1 MSKTPSP
8 PRERERK
15 VNARI
20 RELQRVFK
28 NPSSRLREHELS
40 PEVLLALLDSE
51 RRYRQLMESSG
62 AFICS
67 HDLNGVL
74 LSVNQS
80 AAKNLGY
87 RQEEMVGRNLSEF
100 LEPRQRTQ
108 FEDYLEKVANE
119 PTVSGVITVRRR
131 DGEARTWAF
140 HNSRLKEP
148 GQEPYVLGHA
158 QDITEMKRLEE
169 TLKLTQFSVDKAA
182 DSVFWIASDGRLR
195 YVNDTACDDLGYT
208 RDELLS
214 ISIYDVD
221 ITLDRSE
228 WPAHWEQVKAL
239 EQFTTET
246 IYCTK
251 DGRSFPVEVTINFL
265 SFRGQEYHCV
275 FAREISERKEAEDAI
290 IATTARLEGLI
301 ENLQVGILFEDDDR
315 RVVLANQTLCQMLDI
330 PVPPSALT
338 GADSRTLLDQ
348 CKDMFPS
355 PDDFL
360 KRVESI
366 LSSHTLV
373 RNEELTLADGRV
385 FARDFIPIVN
395 QNYRAHLWQYRD
407 VTERKRA
414 ESEILNAKF
423 EAEKAN
429 AAKSSFLAMM
439 SHELRTPLNA
449 ILGMTELSL
458 DTKLSAEQ
466 REFLRTIQSNS
477 ENLLR
482 LIDDVLDLSKIEANR
497 MDLER
502 IPFDPRE
509 LADEVA
515 ESLNVRAA
523 SKDVELV
530 LDVDP
535 HLPMEIVGDPKRVR
549 QVLLNLV
556 GNAVKF
562 TEQGSVQLSVEV
574 EDWKPGDRVDLVF
587 VVTDT
592 GVGIPKD
599 KQEKLFS
606 KFYQAE
612 SSTTR
617 KFGGTGLGLNISR
630 SLVDLMGGG
639 IDFTSDEGK
648 GSTFRVNISTE
659 SPSDTEPN
667 SAQHRAQLADAKA
680 KILLWVEQ
688 EKRRRTLA
696 RLFIAWGLEVELVSS
711 LDELDAKLTAAGAR
725 QTLTVLEHRP
735 QQIDL
740 DTLRKLR
747 QPPLRELLL
756 LASIGASTSTVLTET
771 CPHLVV
777 KPIRQ
782 RRLAETVVRALGLR
796 AQTLDTAVSE
806 PAPSAQDVEDT
817 APFRILLV
825 EDNRDNQKLAERV
838 LENSG
843 ARVDTAENGRE
854 AVTMAGQTLYDLI
867 IMDLMMPVM
876 DGFQATE
883 EIRAREVAPNR
894 VPIVALTAHATEGFR
909 DRCLD
914 AGMDDYVSKPFKKD
928 RFLAVVDQWVD
939 RRPLVLVA
947 DDAPENRLIVK
958 RFLMLGGDYRLMF
971 ANNGREALDTFE
983 RQDVSLVLLDME
995 MPVLNGF
1002 ETARTIRSLPDG
1014 DAVPIIAMTAHN
1026 DTRELARCTEAGCT
1040 TVIQKPLVRKTLNAI
1055 VAKHVK
1061 LRVDEDVEDVA
1072 EPEADDAPAGVVIAD
1087 PDIQDLVARFLE
1099 NQQRNATLVLE
1110 LVNQRDFESVRR
1122 IGHNMKGTGKG
1133 YGFEIISS
1141 HGASLEHAASRSQ
1154 ADDVKRV
1161 ANELADY
1168 LAEVRWQPRGS

>member
-1 MSKTPSP
+1 
-8 PRERERK
+8 
-15 VNARI
+15 
-20 RELQRVFK
+20 
-28 NPSSRLREHELS
+28 
-40 PEVLLALLDSE
+40 
-51 RRYRQLMESSG
+51 
-62 AFICS
+62 
-67 HDLNGVL
+67 
-74 LSVNQS
+74 
-80 AAKNLGY
+80 
-87 RQEEMVGRNLSEF
+87 
-100 LEPRQRTQ
+100 
-108 FEDYLEKVANE
+108 
-119 PTVSGVITVRRR
+119 
-131 DGEARTWAF
+131 
-140 HNSRLKEP
+140 
-148 GQEPYVLGHA
+148 
-158 QDITEMKRLEE
+158 
-169 TLKLTQFSVDKAA
+169 
-182 DSVFWIASDGRLR
+182 
-195 YVNDTACDDLGYT
+195 
-208 RDELLS
+208 
-214 ISIYDVD
+214 
-221 ITLDRSE
+221 
-228 WPAHWEQVKAL
+228 
-239 EQFTTET
+239 
-246 IYCTK
+246 
-251 DGRSFPVEVTINFL
+251 
-265 SFRGQEYHCV
+265 
-275 FAREISERKEAEDAI
+275 
-290 IATTARLEGLI
+290 
-301 ENLQVGILFEDDDR
+301 
-315 RVVLANQTLCQMLDI
+315 
-330 PVPPSALT
+330 
-338 GADSRTLLDQ
+338 
-348 CKDMFPS
+348 
-355 PDDFL
+355 
-360 KRVESI
+360 
-366 LSSHTLV
+366 
-373 RNEELTLADGRV
+373 
-385 FARDFIPIVN
+385 
-395 QNYRAHLWQYRD
+395 
-407 VTERKRA
+407 
-414 ESEILNAKF
+414 
-423 EAEKAN
+423 
-429 AAKSSFLAMM
+429 MM

-515 ESLNVRAA
+515 ESLKVRAA

-562 TEQGSVQLSVEV
+562 TEKGSVQLSVEV

-630 SLVDLMGGG
+630 SLVDLMGGR

-680 KILLWVEQ
+680 KILLCVEQ

-711 LDELDAKLTAAGAR
+711 LDELDAKLAAAGAR

-883 EIRAREVAPNR
+883 EIRAREVTPNR

-947 DDAPENRLIVK
+947 DDAPENRLTVK

-1014 DAVPIIAMTAHN
+1014 DAIPIIAMTAHS

-1072 EPEADDAPAGVVIAD
+1072 EPEATDAPAGVVIVD

-1099 NQQRNATLVLE
+1099 NQQKNATLVLE

-1168 LAEVRWQPRGS
+1168 LAEVRWQPGGS